1 MRDIK
6 IGDKTV
12 RVAATPVTLF
22 IYKKEFGTDLV
33 GDLIGLQTLE
43 NDPST
48 MDSTKFLQ
56 MAWAMAKTANMP
68 NNFPD
73 FVTWLSEFDY
83 VDFSD
88 DSMMT
93 GIVEEAE
100 EGFFRNAGGH
110 ANER

>member
-12 RVAATPVTLF
+12 RVTASPVTLF

-56 MAWAMAKTANMP
+56 MAWAMAKTANLP
-68 NNFPD
+68 DSFPD
-73 FVTWLSEFDY
+73 FVTWLNEFGY

-88 DSMMT
+88 ENMMM

-110 ANER
+110 ADER

>member
-22 IYKKEFGTDLV
+22 IYKKEFGTDLI
-33 GDLIGLQTLE
+33 GDLLGLQTLE
-43 NDPST
+43 HDPT
-48 MDSTKFLQ
+48 TIDSVKFLQ
-56 MAWAMAKTANMP
+56 MTWAMAKTANMP
-68 NNFPD
+68 NSFPD
-73 FVTWLSEFDY
+73 FTTWLSEFEY

-88 DSMMT
+88 ENMMT

-100 EGFFRNAGGH
+100 KGFFRNAGGH
-110 ANER
+110 ETE

>member
-6 IGDKTV
+6 IGNKTV
-12 RVAATPVTLF
+12 RVTASPVTLF
-22 IYKKEFGTDLV
+22 IYKKEFGTDLI
-33 GDLIGLQTLE
+33 GDLLELQTLE
-43 NDPST
+43 QDPT
-48 MDSTKFLQ
+48 TIDSVNFLQ
-56 MAWAMAKTANMP
+56 MAWAMAKTANIP

-73 FVTWLSEFDY
+73 FTTWLSEFEY

-88 DSMMT
+88 ENMMM

-110 ANER
+110 KTE

>member
-12 RVAATPVTLF
+12 RVTASPVTLY

-33 GDLIGLQTLE
+33 GDLLSLE
-43 NDPST
+43 ELEYDPSAL
-48 MDSTKFLQ
+48 DSIKFLQ

-83 VDFSD
+83 VDFSE

-100 EGFFRNAGGH
+100 KGFFRNAGGQGT
-110 ANER
+110 E